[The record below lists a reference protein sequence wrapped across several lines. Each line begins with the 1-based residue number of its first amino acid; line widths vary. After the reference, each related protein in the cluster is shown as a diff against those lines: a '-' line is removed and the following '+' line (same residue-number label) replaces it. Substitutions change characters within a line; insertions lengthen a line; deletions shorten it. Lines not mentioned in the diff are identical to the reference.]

1 MNKYWKVCKPD
12 PIFKLPE
19 DKVISIEFGA
29 KCYFFTAE
37 EAKALMDD
45 LKEALEGECHR
56 CTN

>member
-1 MNKYWKVCKPD
+1 MTFWKVCKPD
-12 PIFKLPE
+12 PIFRLPE

-56 CTN
+56 